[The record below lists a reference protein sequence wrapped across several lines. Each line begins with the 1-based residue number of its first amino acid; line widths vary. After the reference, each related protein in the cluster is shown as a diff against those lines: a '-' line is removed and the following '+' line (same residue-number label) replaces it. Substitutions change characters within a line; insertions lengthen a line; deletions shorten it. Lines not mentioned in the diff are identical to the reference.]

1 MLGQDGD
8 LQAGLRLLEEHL
20 QDIMDEAMAICRV
33 PAPTFHEARR
43 AAHVL
48 KRMEALDL
56 GVPRMDDAGDVIC
69 ELPGNSAFPAVV
81 LMAHLDTVFDLQTP
95 LQVRRDGTMLYGPGV
110 GDNSMALAAL
120 LWLGRALLDLPG
132 RGTLI
137 MAANVGEEGL
147 GNLRGAKALWER
159 YGQEA
164 SAWVVLEGA
173 TFNRAARVGV
183 CSRRLS
189 ITYRTTGGHS
199 WKDFGRPNAIHALGR
214 LIDQI
219 AQIRVPADPRTTYNV
234 GVVRGGTTVNTIA
247 AEAGLVLDMR
257 SEDPE
262 ALTRL
267 DRAVRTLAGAVAEA
281 AGVEPTVEIVGDRPG
296 GALPPDHPLVA
307 LVEETSAALGVPVTW
322 EAASTDTNVP
332 LSHGAAAVCLGIARG
347 ENLHTVDEVLDV
359 ADALQGLQQAYLVV
373 AALLRGRRDSRDAA
387 YHSSQ
392 SRRSTSQWVL
402 AGSLIEM

>member
-1 MLGQDGD
+1 MPEQDGD
-8 LQAGLRLLEEHL
+8 LQVGLRFLEEHL
-20 QDIMDEAMAICRV
+20 DDVVAEAVAICQV

-48 KRMEALDL
+48 KRMEALGL
-56 GVPRMDDAGDVIC
+56 GGPRMDEAGDVIC
-69 ELPGNSAFPAVV
+69 EVPGDSVLPSVV
-81 LMAHLDTVFDLQTP
+81 LMAHLDTVFELQTP
-95 LQVRRDGTMLYGPGV
+95 VQVRRDGTMLYGPGI

-120 LWLGRALLDLPG
+120 LWLGRALADLPG

-137 MAANVGEEGL
+137 LAANVGEEGL
-147 GNLRGAKALWER
+147 GNLRGAKALWEQ
-159 YGQEA
+159 YGQKA

-199 WKDFGRPNAIHALGR
+199 WKDFGRPSAIHALGR

-219 AQIRVPADPRTTYNV
+219 VQIRVPAEPRTTYNV

-247 AEAGLVLDMR
+247 AEASLVLDMR

-262 ALTRL
+262 ALARL
-267 DRAVRTLAGAVAEA
+267 DRTVRGLTTALAEA
-281 AGVEPTVEIVGDRPG
+281 AGVEPAVEIVGDRPG
-296 GALPPDHPLVA
+296 GRLPPEHRLIA
-307 LVEETSAALGVPVTW
+307 LVEETAAALGAPVTW

-347 ENLHTVDEVLDV
+347 ENLHTVDEALDV
-359 ADALQGLQQAYLVV
+359 SDALLGLQQAYLVA
-373 AALLRGRRDSRDAA
+373 AALLRGR
-387 YHSSQ
+387 
-392 SRRSTSQWVL
+392 
-402 AGSLIEM
+402 

>member
-1 MLGQDGD
+1 MLEQDGD
-8 LQAGLRLLEEHL
+8 LQAGLRFLVEHL
-20 QDIMDEAMAICRV
+20 QDVVAEAVAICQV

-48 KRMEALDL
+48 ERMREL
-56 GVPRMDDAGDVIC
+56 GLGDPRADDTGNVIC
-69 ELPGNSAFPAVV
+69 ELPGDPTRPAVV
-81 LMAHLDTVFDLQTP
+81 LMAHLDTVFDMQTP
-95 LQVRRDGTMLYGPGV
+95 VQVRREGSLLRAPGI

-120 LWLGRALLDLPG
+120 IWLGRALDGLPD
-132 RGTLI
+132 RGPLI
-137 MAANVGEEGL
+137 LAANVGEEGL
-147 GNLRGAKALWER
+147 GNLRGAKALWEQ
-159 YGQEA
+159 YGQKA

-189 ITYRTTGGHS
+189 IAYRTTGGHS
-199 WKDFGRPNAIHALGR
+199 WKDFGRPSAIHALGR

-219 AQIRVPADPRTTYNV
+219 AQIRVPADPKTTYNV

-257 SEDPE
+257 SMDPE
-262 ALTRL
+262 ALARL
-267 DRAVRTLAGAVAEA
+267 DRAVRGLAAAVADA

-307 LVEETSAALGVPVTW
+307 LVEETSAALGAPVTW

-332 LSHGAAAVCLGIARG
+332 LSHGAAAVCLGIASG

-359 ADALQGLQQAYLVV
+359 SDALQGLQQAYLVV
-373 AALLRGRRDSRDAA
+373 ATLLRGR
-387 YHSSQ
+387 
-392 SRRSTSQWVL
+392 
-402 AGSLIEM
+402 